1 MGSSLHMQRK
11 VRVRAVSKN
20 AVSLRYTEEG
30 RMGDMEHIQLPWAI
44 FWLLLAQPHV
54 FVLVQGVTG
63 D

>member
-1 MGSSLHMQRK
+1 MQRK

-20 AVSLRYTEEG
+20 AVSLSYTEEG